1 MLTKPIHQFLT
12 HSTLCPP
19 HNHQTPHRNTSIT
32 GRRYSTHRLAGSQ
45 VVKHGV
51 TPPPMAGRR
60 YSLRSVSCLSCFRPT
75 TKHDSPPI
83 DATRQT
89 LLYFVPLLAAK
100 DKSTGH
106 IKSWV
111 SKDRSV
117 SLYCSAVYNT
127 PAGTQVV
134 YKWFGVG
141 PLGISHHFTGT
152 QY

>member
-1 MLTKPIHQFLT
+1 MLTKPIHQFPT

-32 GRRYSTHRLAGSQ
+32 GRRYSTHRLAWRQ
-45 VVKHGV
+45 IVKH
-51 TPPPMAGRR
+51 
-60 YSLRSVSCLSCFRPT
+60 
-75 TKHDSPPI
+75 DI
-83 DATRQT
+83 ATRPSPVDGTITPLPVVSLVFQT
-89 LLYFVPLLAAK
+89 DHKTRLSPHRRDSTNFILYFVPLLAAK

-141 PLGISHHFTGT
+141 PLGISHHF
-152 QY
+152 